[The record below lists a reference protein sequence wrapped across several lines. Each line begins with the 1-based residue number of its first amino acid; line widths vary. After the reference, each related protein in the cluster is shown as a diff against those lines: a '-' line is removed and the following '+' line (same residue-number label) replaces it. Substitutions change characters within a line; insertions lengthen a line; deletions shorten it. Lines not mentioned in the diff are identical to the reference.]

1 MAPQETF
8 SEQLRKI
15 IEECGT
21 SRYALCQQ
29 AGISEAVL
37 SRFLAGRQGITLTTL
52 NKLAAAL
59 GLSLSAPVGRVPRPR
74 PRGRKPQ
81 KGSRVNMTAAEWKAF
96 AHGAAKDAH
105 ENHFPSRRGVW
116 HFEDLD
122 VLVLYNNNP
131 YAKFPTIRDEETA
144 EFRRRLAAEGIK
156 ELAYSTYPVGGESDG
171 YTYAMV
177 IDASQDRQNWVADTM
192 FEILGESN
200 KRMWVPPLDH
210 A

>member
-8 SEQLRKI
+8 SEQLCKI

-37 SRFLAGRQGITLTTL
+37 SRFLAGKQGMTLATL
-52 NKLAAAL
+52 DKLATAL
-59 GLSLSAPVGRVPRPR
+59 GLLLSVPVGRASRR
-74 PRGRKPQ
+74 KPRGRKPQ
-81 KGSRVNMTAAEWKAF
+81 KRTAVKMTDAGWKAF
-96 AHGAAKDAH
+96 ASLTAKDAS

-116 HFEDLD
+116 YFDDLD

-131 YAKFPTIRDEETA
+131 YEKFPTLRDEETA

-156 ELAYSTYPVGGESDG
+156 ELAYATYPVGGESDG

-192 FEILGESN
+192 FEILGESI
-200 KRMWVPPLDH
+200 KRMRM
-210 A
+210 

>member
-1 MAPQETF
+1 MAPLETF

-37 SRFLAGRQGITLTTL
+37 SRFLAGKQGITLATL
-52 NKLAAAL
+52 DKLATAL
-59 GLSLSAPVGRVPRPR
+59 GLSLSAPIGRAPRR
-74 PRGRKPQ
+74 KPRGRKPRRGA
-81 KGSRVNMTAAEWKAF
+81 KVKMTDAEWKNF
-96 AHGAAKDAH
+96 ASFTAEDAY

-116 HFEDLD
+116 YFEYLD

-131 YAKFPTIRDEETA
+131 YANFPTLRDEETA

-156 ELAYSTYPVGGESDG
+156 ELAYATYPVGGESDG

-177 IDASQDRQNWVADTM
+177 IDAGQDREKWVADTM
-192 FEILGESN
+192 YEILEESG
-200 KRMWVPPLDH
+200 KRMQM
-210 A
+210 